1 MKQPVKQ
8 PIVTEG
14 APAPIG
20 PYSQGIIC
28 SGKFLFVSGQTAK
41 NPSSGEIPP
50 DVRGQTE
57 RCLENI
63 KAIVEKAGATL
74 AEVVKVSAYL
84 KSMASFGEYNEVYAR
99 YFPKPYPART
109 TVGADL
115 PAGTLVEI
123 DAIVAL
129 G

>member
-1 MKQPVKQ
+1 MKQPVST
-8 PIVTEG
+8 PG

-20 PYSQGIIC
+20 PYSQGIVS
-28 SGKFLFVSGQTAK
+28 SGRFLFVSGQTAK
-41 NPSSGEIPP
+41 HPQRGEMKP

-63 KAIVEKAGATL
+63 KAIVEEAGATL
-74 AEVVKVSAYL
+74 ADVVKVSAFL
-84 KSMASFGEYNEVYAR
+84 KNMASFAEFNEVYQR
-99 YFPKPYPART
+99 YFSKPFPART

-115 PAGTLVEI
+115 PGGTQVEI
-123 DAIVAL
+123 DAVVAL

>member
-1 MKQPVKQ
+1 MKEPVT
-8 PIVTEG
+8 TEG

-20 PYSQGIIC
+20 PYSQGILC
-28 SGKFLFVSGQTAK
+28 SGKLLFVSGQTAK
-41 NPSSGEIPP
+41 HPQTGEMKP

-63 KAIVEKAGATL
+63 KAIVETAGATL
-74 AEVVKVSAYL
+74 ANVVKVNAYL
-84 KSMASFGEYNEVYAR
+84 KDMATFAEFNEVYAR
-99 YFPKPYPART
+99 YFPKPFPART

-115 PAGTLVEI
+115 PGGTLVEI
-123 DAIVAL
+123 DALVAF

>member
-1 MKQPVKQ
+1 M
-8 PIVTEG
+8 
-14 APAPIG
+14 
-20 PYSQGIIC
+20 
-28 SGKFLFVSGQTAK
+28 SGQTAK
-41 NPSSGEIPP
+41 DPRSGEIPA
-50 DVRGQTE
+50 DVKGQTE

-74 AEVVKVSAYL
+74 ADVVKVGAYL
-84 KSMASFGEYNEVYAR
+84 KNMASFGEYNEVYAR
-99 YFPKPYPART
+99 YFPQPFPART

>member
-1 MKQPVKQ
+1 MK
-8 PIVTEG
+8 
-14 APAPIG
+14 
-20 PYSQGIIC
+20 
-28 SGKFLFVSGQTAK
+28 
-41 NPSSGEIPP
+41 P

-74 AEVVKVSAYL
+74 ADAVKVNAYL
-84 KSMASFGEYNEVYAR
+84 KNMASFAEFNEVYSR
-99 YFPKPYPART
+99 YFPKPFPART
-109 TVGADL
+109 TVAANL
-115 PAGTLVEI
+115 PGGTLVEI

>member
-8 PIVTEG
+8 PIATEG

>member
-1 MKQPVKQ
+1 MKKLIKESVT
-8 PIVTEG
+8 TEG

-28 SGKFLFVSGQTAK
+28 SGRFLFVSGQTAK
-41 NPSSGEIPP
+41 DPKTGQIPP
-50 DVRGQTE
+50 DVKGQTE

-63 KAIVEKAGATL
+63 KAIVEEAGATL
-74 AEVVKVSAYL
+74 ADVVKVGAFL
-84 KSMASFGEYNEVYAR
+84 KTMASFGEYNEVYSR
-99 YFPKPYPART
+99 YFPKPHPART

-129 G
+129 E

>member
-1 MKQPVKQ
+1 MKQP
-8 PIVTEG
+8 ITTEG

-20 PYSQGIIC
+20 PYSQGIVC
-28 SGKFLFVSGQTAK
+28 SGKLLFVSGQIAK
-41 NPSSGEIPP
+41 HPLNSEVPP
-50 DVRGQTE
+50 DVRRQTE

-63 KAIVEKAGATL
+63 KAVVEKAGASL
-74 AEVVKVSAYL
+74 ADVVKVNAYL
-84 KSMASFGEYNEVYAR
+84 KDMASFAQFNEVYASF
-99 YFPKPYPART
+99 FPKPFPART

-115 PAGTLVEI
+115 PGGTLVEV

>member
-1 MKQPVKQ
+1 MKQAVS
-8 PIVTEG
+8 TDG

-20 PYSQGIIC
+20 PYSQGIAC
-28 SGKFLFVSGQTAK
+28 SGRFLFVSGQTAK
-41 NPSSGEIPP
+41 DPTSGEIKP

-63 KAIVEKAGATL
+63 KSIVEKAGGSL
-74 AEVVKVSAYL
+74 AGVVKVNAYL
-84 KSMASFGEYNEVYAR
+84 KNMATFAEFNEVYSR
-99 YFPKPYPART
+99 VFPKPYPART

-123 DAIVAL
+123 DAVVAL
-129 G
+129 E

>member
-1 MKQPVKQ
+1 MKQPV
-8 PIVTEG
+8 TTDG

-20 PYSQGIIC
+20 PYSQGIVC
-28 SGKFLFVSGQTAK
+28 SGKLLYVSGQTAK
-41 NPSSGEIPP
+41 HPQTGEIKP
-50 DVRGQTE
+50 DVRAQTE
-57 RCLENI
+57 RCMENI

-74 AEVVKVSAYL
+74 ANVVKVNAYL
-84 KSMASFGEYNEVYAR
+84 KNMATFAEFNDMYAR

-115 PAGTLVEI
+115 PGGTLVEI

-129 G
+129 E

>member
-1 MKQPVKQ
+1 MKQPVN
-8 PIVTEG
+8 TEG

-20 PYSQGIIC
+20 PYSQGII
-28 SGKFLFVSGQTAK
+28 SAGRLLFVSGQTAK
-41 NPSSGEIPP
+41 HPKTG
-50 DVRGQTE
+50 DVPAGVSGQTE

-74 AEVVKVSAYL
+74 ADVVKVNAYL
-84 KSMASFGEYNEVYAR
+84 KDMASFAEYNEVYAR

-115 PAGTLVEI
+115 PGGTLVEI

-129 G
+129 DR

>member
-1 MKQPVKQ
+1 MSRPIKEPV
-8 PIVTEG
+8 VTEG

-20 PYSQGIIC
+20 PYSQGIVC
-28 SGKFLFVSGQTAK
+28 SGKLLFISGQTAK
-41 NPSSGEIPP
+41 DPKSGEIPS
-50 DVRGQTE
+50 DVKGQTE

-74 AEVVKVSAYL
+74 ADVVKVSAFL
-84 KSMASFGEYNEVYAR
+84 KNMASFGEYNEVYAR

-115 PAGTLVEI
+115 PGGTLVEI

>member
-1 MKQPVKQ
+1 MKHPVKQ
-8 PIVTEG
+8 AVTTEG
-14 APAPIG
+14 APSPIG

-28 SGKFLFVSGQTAK
+28 SGRFLFVSGQTAK
-41 NPSSGEIPP
+41 DPRSGEIPA
-50 DVRGQTE
+50 DVKGQTE

-74 AEVVKVSAYL
+74 ADVVKVGAYL
-84 KSMASFGEYNEVYAR
+84 KNMASFGEYNEVYAR
-99 YFPKPYPART
+99 YFPQPFPART

>member
-1 MKQPVKQ
+1 MKQP
-8 PIVTEG
+8 IATEG
-14 APAPIG
+14 APSPIG

-28 SGKFLFVSGQTAK
+28 AGRLLFVSGQTAK
-41 NPSSGEIPP
+41 HPTTG
-50 DVRGQTE
+50 DVPAGVREQTE

-74 AEVVKVSAYL
+74 ADVVKVNAYL
-84 KSMASFGEYNEVYAR
+84 KDMGFFAEYNEAYAR

-115 PAGTLVEI
+115 PGGTLVEI
-123 DAIVAL
+123 DAIVTLAK
-129 G
+129 

>member
-1 MKQPVKQ
+1 MKQ

>member
-1 MKQPVKQ
+1 MKQPV
-8 PIVTEG
+8 TTDG

-20 PYSQGIIC
+20 PYSQGVVC
-28 SGKFLFVSGQTAK
+28 AGKFLFVSGQTAK
-41 NPSSGEIPP
+41 DPLSGELRP

-74 AEVVKVSAYL
+74 ADVVKVNAYL
-84 KSMASFGEYNEVYAR
+84 KNMASFGEYNEVYAR

-115 PAGTLVEI
+115 PGGTLVEI
-123 DAIVAL
+123 DAIVVL
-129 G
+129 Q

>member
-1 MKQPVKQ
+1 
-8 PIVTEG
+8 
-14 APAPIG
+14 
-20 PYSQGIIC
+20 
-28 SGKFLFVSGQTAK
+28 
-41 NPSSGEIPP
+41 
-50 DVRGQTE
+50 
-57 RCLENI
+57 
-63 KAIVEKAGATL
+63 
-74 AEVVKVSAYL
+74 VVKVSAFL
-84 KSMASFGEYNEVYAR
+84 KSMASFSEYNEVYAR

>member
-1 MKQPVKQ
+1 VC
-8 PIVTEG
+8 
-14 APAPIG
+14 A
-20 PYSQGIIC
+20 
-28 SGKFLFVSGQTAK
+28 GKFLFVSGQTAK
-41 NPSSGEIPP
+41 DPLSGELRP

-74 AEVVKVSAYL
+74 ADVVKVNAYL
-84 KSMASFGEYNEVYAR
+84 KNMASFGEYNEVYAR

-115 PAGTLVEI
+115 PGGTLVEI
-123 DAIVAL
+123 DAIVVL
-129 G
+129 Q

>member
-1 MKQPVKQ
+1 MKQP
-8 PIVTEG
+8 ISTEG
-14 APAPIG
+14 APSPIG
-20 PYSQGIIC
+20 PYSQGVVC
-28 SGKFLFVSGQTAK
+28 SGKLLFVSGQTAK
-41 NPSSGEIPP
+41 NPQTGEVKP

-74 AEVVKVSAYL
+74 ANVVKVNAFL
-84 KSMASFGEYNEVYAR
+84 KDMASFAEYNEVYAR
-99 YFPKPYPART
+99 YFPKPFPART

-129 G
+129 E